1 MEIVVQKLL
10 TKKAMQVKNFLANVC
25 VQWKDALN
33 AAVETGIRVVKVR
46 FGTVLSINGGA
57 LKKCS

>member
-25 VQWKDALN
+25 VQLEDALN
-33 AAVETGIRVVKVR
+33 TDVESLRW
-46 FGTVLSINGGA
+46 
-57 LKKCS
+57 